1 MKRKTLLMLLAATAV
16 LALAGCNTIEGA
28 GKDIKKAGE
37 AIEGAA
43 K

>member
-1 MKRKTLLMLLAATAV
+1 MKRMTLLMLLAATAV

-28 GKDIKKAGE
+28 GKDINKAGE